1 MAVTGAIFRGLIF
14 DGINSKDYGIYITGT
29 GVYNAPERDVTMV
42 SIPGRNGDLA
52 IDNGRFNNIEVT
64 YHCGTFGDSQ
74 EDFAEGISRFR
85 NALCSRQGYVRI
97 TDDYNSGEYR
107 LGIYKHGLD
116 VDAEAVKGGEFDI
129 VFDCKPQRFLLDG
142 DNPVQVASSNTIT
155 NPTLFDAKPILSFE
169 GIGNIGIG
177 NKTIK
182 VKDVPLGWITIA
194 NGAPG
199 ESMDLRV
206 VDTSYTLDMSNVNTG
221 DTIMAGDYS
230 NGNIGNF
237 LAVTRARNMPA
248 FDSVRTTKSGDYYI
262 DANATKVS
270 SSEIQ
275 TGVSFSNVV
284 FTAGTSADLSATSK
298 IEFYSGSTRVGVV
311 QWDTQVHYDGGN
323 TIRVIAQIATD
334 ATLYKK
340 YELSV
345 PKTRANSTKSTLTG
359 TTYIDLDVEEAWM
372 KSNGQ
377 TIVSANDHVVLGAEP
392 PVLPPG
398 ATRITY
404 NGTITNL
411 KITPRWWRV

>member
-1 MAVTGAIFRGLIF
+1 
-14 DGINSKDYGIYITGT
+14 
-29 GVYNAPERDVTMV
+29 
-42 SIPGRNGDLA
+42 
-52 IDNGRFNNIEVT
+52 
-64 YHCGTFGDSQ
+64 
-74 EDFAEGISRFR
+74 
-85 NALCSRQGYVRI
+85 
-97 TDDYNSGEYR
+97 
-107 LGIYKHGLD
+107 
-116 VDAEAVKGGEFDI
+116 
-129 VFDCKPQRFLLDG
+129 
-142 DNPVQVASSNTIT
+142 
-155 NPTLFDAKPILSFE
+155 
-169 GIGNIGIG
+169 
-177 NKTIK
+177 
-182 VKDVPLGWITIA
+182 
-194 NGAPG
+194 
-199 ESMDLRV
+199 MDLRV